1 MPGIDDALSPSGLL
15 DGVGNIQFDVQ
26 GSDVALT
33 SSVQN
38 LNTSVTHL
46 KIELIQQLPDVL
58 PRRHPG
64 AVSAARDTALRGY
77 GDDSHHFWE
86 RGRRDER
93 RTFEERKPGVD
104 TLPSPVLAASWE
116 RLMRHSAVF
125 EAIGA

>member
-64 AVSAARDTALRGY
+64 RLARRVIPRCEGMETTHIISGREDAVTNVELSKSASRVLTHFLRQC
-77 GDDSHHFWE
+77 SQH
-86 RGRRDER
+86 RGN
-93 RTFEERKPGVD
+93 V
-104 TLPSPVLAASWE
+104 
-116 RLMRHSAVF
+116 
-125 EAIGA
+125 